1 VEQVWCEQ
9 ATHCTMYNSARRG
22 PTYMIPTTGPV
33 AAACVVAVN
42 AAMTTG
48 TRHTLL
54 KAAMCDIALSR

>member
-1 VEQVWCEQ
+1 
-9 ATHCTMYNSARRG
+9 MYNSARRG

-48 TRHTLL
+48 TRHALL
-54 KAAMCDIALSR
+54 KAAIAPAQGVPIIVQSVSQNIR